1 MRLRIGFNLL
11 RVVFLLHR
19 KWSSGWPYSCE
30 YIGARC
36 AALTAAGRAGD
47 AMSLGNVTAV
57 AAMSVLLAGGCG
69 LPHRKQT
76 TGVQPMANG
85 QAQIVRS
92 ALAHAART
100 SGLAPSALVVESAI
114 RVIWPDGSLG
124 CPEPGM
130 VYTQALVPGY
140 RIRIRAGD
148 ALLDYH
154 ASARGELTL
163 CPPGR
168 STEPLPDSST

>member
-1 MRLRIGFNLL
+1 
-11 RVVFLLHR
+11 
-19 KWSSGWPYSCE
+19 
-30 YIGARC
+30 
-36 AALTAAGRAGD
+36 
-47 AMSLGNVTAV
+47 MSLGQVMAV
-57 AAMSVLLAGGCG
+57 AAMSVLLAGDRG
-69 LPHRKQT
+69 LPHQKQT
-76 TGVQPMANG
+76 TGVPPMAND
-85 QAQIVRS
+85 QAQIVQS

-140 RIRIRAGD
+140 QIRIRAGE

-154 ASARGELTL
+154 ASARGELVL

-168 STEPLPDSST
+168 AKAPLPDDRA